1 MIVGFKGR
9 YETEKGEAA
18 WSLESMAAGGT
29 WFWRFRHWVAT
40 GNWAAVQGGI
50 RQGACSKT
58 GNGVISVKFKRGA
71 AREGGEEDSAT
82 GQYWASRGKF
92 RSLKSKLATETFRP
106 EIGGERAARF
116 HHVSICVHN
125 TCLIQQTL
133 MFIDVADKA
142 TVTAGYS
149 GHYFDTD
156 AHLTST

>member
-50 RQGACSKT
+50 RQGAYSKT

-71 AREGGEEDSAT
+71 AREGGRKTVPLGNIGRAE
-82 GQYWASRGKF
+82 GNFGASKVNWPR
-92 RSLKSKLATETFRP
+92 RPSVQKLAGNGPPASTTFP
-106 EIGGERAARF
+106 SA
-116 HHVSICVHN
+116 
-125 TCLIQQTL
+125 
-133 MFIDVADKA
+133 
-142 TVTAGYS
+142 
-149 GHYFDTD
+149 
-156 AHLTST
+156 STILV

>member
-1 MIVGFKGR
+1 MALGFGGFDVGLPRGTGLQFKEASGKVHVAKR
-9 YETEKGEAA
+9 ETGK
-18 WSLESMAAGGT
+18 S
-29 WFWRFRHWVAT
+29 
-40 GNWAAVQGGI
+40 QY
-50 RQGACSKT
+50 
-58 GNGVISVKFKRGA
+58 KFKRGA